1 MVFPQK
7 IHKPLMRAIV
17 LLLFLASVG
26 SSSLAVAQT
35 HEGVQQLLK
44 EQSGPYEM
52 TVVASSGT
60 PARGSLYLWITLTD
74 IVSTNPVTDADVRII
89 ARQLDK
95 GPEGRAIAL
104 HSPIA
109 PGSYTA
115 DINLLKAGTWSLSF
129 VVTNPPIDEIT
140 ITTTLEVRE
149 SLRDIRTGTF
159 GWIFVILVIVSGACY
174 IWWRA
179 RSSRST

>member
-1 MVFPQK
+1 
-7 IHKPLMRAIV
+7 MRAIV
-17 LLLFLASVG
+17 LLLILASVG

-44 EQSGPYEM
+44 ERSGPYEM

-74 IVSTNPVTDADVRII
+74 ITSTNPITDADVRII
-89 ARQLDK
+89 ASQSDK
-95 GPEGRAIAL
+95 GPEGHAIAL

-129 VVTNPPIDEIT
+129 VVKNPPIDEIT

-159 GWIFVILVIVSGACY
+159 AWMFVILVIVSGACY
-174 IWWRA
+174 IWWRT